1 MRWQCKHC
9 PIYTESHFSR
19 LSTNYSK
26 LSHLRALPAWWCY
39 LPLLVV
45 NRNVEIN
52 LWGASMENSLLT
64 NRSSLPSRVAKL
76 NLNINCWIIKL
87 WKREKDRQEVRAWN
101 KIHSWHFYISLL
113 FFYFSFIFWETFF
126 TSVEHANHPRF
137 TCRGLNGWHGFPFD
151 GSQEISSSVKL
162 PPIWFKVI
170 GTCSLAWI
178 LCANNL
184 ARLTNNLCFHQN
196 YQTFL
201 DKCRISMSLH
211 LWKQSQKNCD

>member
-26 LSHLRALPAWWCY
+26 LSHLRALPAWWCC

-87 WKREKDRQEVRAWN
+87 WKRKKDRQEVRAWN
-101 KIHSWHFYISLL
+101 KIHSWHFYMSLL
-113 FFYFSFIFWETFF
+113 FFLFFIHFLGNLF
-126 TSVEHANHPRF
+126 HK
-137 TCRGLNGWHGFPFD
+137 CRAR
-151 GSQEISSSVKL
+151 K
-162 PPIWFKVI
+162 PPTIYLQRI
-170 GTCSLAWI
+170 ERMAWI
-178 LCANNL
+178 SFWRKPRNL
-184 ARLTNNLCFHQN
+184 LVC
-196 YQTFL
+196 
-201 DKCRISMSLH
+201 
-211 LWKQSQKNCD
+211 

>member
-1 MRWQCKHC
+1 
-9 PIYTESHFSR
+9 
-19 LSTNYSK
+19 
-26 LSHLRALPAWWCY
+26 
-39 LPLLVV
+39 
-45 NRNVEIN
+45 
-52 LWGASMENSLLT
+52 MENSLLT

-87 WKREKDRQEVRAWN
+87 WKREKRQAGGACLKQN
-101 KIHSWHFYISLL
+101 PFMTFLYIPP

-170 GTCSLAWI
+170 GTSSVAWI

-196 YQTFL
+196 CQTFL
-201 DKCRISMSLH
+201 DNCRISMSLH